1 MLEEVSNNCGGATI
15 GKVASRGC
23 GAATTGEAERRLS
36 GGIHSCRDL
45 Q

>member
-1 MLEEVSNNCGGATI
+1 VLEEVSNNCGGAII
-15 GKVASRGC
+15 GEAASGGC
-23 GAATTGEAERRLS
+23 GGATTGEAERRLS